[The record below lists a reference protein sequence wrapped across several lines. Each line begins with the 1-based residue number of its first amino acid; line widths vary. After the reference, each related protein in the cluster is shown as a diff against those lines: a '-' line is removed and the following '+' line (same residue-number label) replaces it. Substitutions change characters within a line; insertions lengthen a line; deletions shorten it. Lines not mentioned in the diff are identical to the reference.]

1 MTEQVEAINDRD
13 HVRGAKAPLLH
24 VIEYGDYDC
33 PHTRAAQA
41 IVDRMMEES
50 DDIAWAF
57 RPFPLREIHPNAELI
72 ARIAEAAHLQGQFWP
87 MHDHLMRHR
96 APIDERGLIADVAEI
111 GMDMAALRRD
121 VNDEAIVASIEHH
134 VRRGRASGVS
144 STPTFF
150 FDGAR
155 YAGHYDLAMLRAQLV
170 EARHRFA
177 EGFS

>member
-1 MTEQVEAINDRD
+1 MTEHVEAINDDD
-13 HVRGAKAPLLH
+13 HVRGSKAPLLY

-41 IVDRMMEES
+41 IVDRMMEEG

-57 RPFPLREIHPNAELI
+57 RPFPLRDIHPNADLI
-72 ARIAEAAHLQGQFWP
+72 ARIAEAAHRQGRFWP

-96 APIDERGLIADVAEI
+96 APIDESGLVADLTEI
-111 GMDMAALRRD
+111 GVDMATLRRD
-121 VNDEAIVASIEHH
+121 LNDAAIAASIEHH
-134 VRRGRASGVS
+134 IQRGRSSGVT

-150 FDGAR
+150 FDGVR

-170 EARHRFA
+170 EARRRSA
-177 EGFS
+177 DSVS